1 MIFGGIEAGGTKFV
15 CGIGTTEGKILDN
28 IQLPTTSTGETMSRV
43 IDYFKGIKN
52 KYDWTRIGLASFGPV
67 DLNQSSK
74 TFGFI
79 TSTPKKGWRDY
90 DIHGALAEGLG
101 TEVVMDTDVNG
112 AGLAEYRWGAAKG
125 KSPVVYL
132 TVGTGIGGGV
142 IIDGKP
148 LHGLV
153 HPEIG
158 HMRIYRE
165 DSPESF
171 AGVCSYHR
179 DCLEGLASGGALA
192 ARWGIPG
199 YRLPQDHPGWKL
211 EAAYLA
217 AGVANLVLTL
227 SPEIII
233 LGGGVMKN
241 TFLFPMI
248 RSGVK
253 EILNNYVRKE
263 EITVPE
269 DGYIVAPGLKTFSG
283 LLGAVA
289 LASTGFEGDNNG
301 INDQ

>member
-15 CGIGTTEGKILDN
+15 CGIGTSDGEILDN
-28 IQLPTTSTGETMSRV
+28 VQISTTTPGETTARV
-43 IDYFKGIKN
+43 IDYFLGVKS

-67 DLNQSSK
+67 DLNPASR
-74 TFGFI
+74 TFGYI

-90 DIHGALAEGLG
+90 NIRGALAEGLG

-158 HMRIYRE
+158 HVRIYRE
-165 DSPESF
+165 DSLDDF
-171 AGVCSYHR
+171 AGVCPYHK

-199 YRLPQDHPGWKL
+199 YRLPPNHPGWEL

-248 RSGVK
+248 RSRVK
-253 EILNNYVRKE
+253 QILNNYVRKD
-263 EITVPE
+263 EITKPDE
-269 DGYIVAPGLKTFSG
+269 GYIVAPGLKSFSG

-289 LASTGFEGDNNG
+289 LASAGFDNEKSR
-301 INDQ
+301 D